1 MAQLSMKDAR
11 EFMNALNSFDILD
24 ANGRYTYVSEN
35 WCRMTN
41 CTEENALGRRVED
54 IVPDTLAHQVYE
66 TGQPCTGRFRVSSTE
81 VRVLLATTDS
91 VCACPF
97 PSMLSRV
104 SNSTRRAFLLLSSS
118 S

>member
-11 EFMNALNSFDILD
+11 EFMNALNSFAILD

-66 TGQPCTGRFRVSSTE
+66 TGQP
-81 VRVLLATTDS
+81 VL
-91 VCACPF
+91 VIR
-97 PSMLSRV
+97 LS
-104 SNSTRRAFLLLSSS
+104 
-118 S
+118 

>member
-11 EFMNALNSFDILD
+11 EFMNALNSFAILD

-66 TGQPCTGRFRVSSTE
+66 TGQPVFGHPVVLNDVTMFTNYIPRVFFIHDCSWCE
-81 VRVLLATTDS
+81 R
-91 VCACPF
+91 
-97 PSMLSRV
+97 
-104 SNSTRRAFLLLSSS
+104 SNAIGKAASGLV
-118 S
+118 